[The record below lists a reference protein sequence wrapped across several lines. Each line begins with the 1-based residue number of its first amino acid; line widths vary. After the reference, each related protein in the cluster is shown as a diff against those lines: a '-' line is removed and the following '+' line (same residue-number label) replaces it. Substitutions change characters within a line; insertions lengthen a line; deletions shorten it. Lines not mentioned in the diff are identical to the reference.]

1 MWFEMSWVDPRIA
14 ICPCGKRGESRI
26 HVEHEEDL
34 WLPDL
39 HIMEAKQVNNI
50 KGLTTDRENIQVTF
64 KDSMQPVVV
73 YSLNFRAV
81 LDCHIDTFQSR
92 NKCPVR
98 FGSYV
103 YDNTKV
109 VFQQNSQ
116 FLDDKIVNSKYYLE
130 LLQLDKK
137 AKEVRFQLKKNQVQ
151 EDPVFAYDGFK
162 IIFEEKTT
170 STYVQIHVTM
180 IIFVSLALLC
190 LFALSGY
197 PRHQIDRTG
206 LFSATLLGSILTLVQ
221 LTDSTPDGLSPLMS
235 FFRVCIVG
243 ILFCLAYFCILI
255 VLTFDELITEIFQHR
270 ISFGLL
276 VVSLCALVVW
286 LSYHFWDIWDQ

>member
-151 EDPVFAYDGFK
+151 EDPVFAYDGFE

-170 STYVQIHVTM
+170 STQIT
-180 IIFVSLALLC
+180 A
-190 LFALSGY
+190 
-197 PRHQIDRTG
+197 
-206 LFSATLLGSILTLVQ
+206 
-221 LTDSTPDGLSPLMS
+221 STPDGSSPPMS

-243 ILFCLAYFCILI
+243 IMFCFAYNCIR
-255 VLTFDELITEIFQHR
+255 VMLTFDGLIMGIFLHS
-270 ISFGLL
+270 IVFGLS
-276 VVSLCALVVW
+276 VASLCAFMEW
-286 LSYHFWDIWDQ
+286 LSYHFWAIWDQ